1 MGIFLSILSEE
12 KNTNPIDDLNSIRHL
27 FLEGGDDNDTPDY
40 TKDDDPGGGNA
51 NDDENAT
58 DYTLPDDDGAGDN
71 DNDDKT
77 EPAEDDNDTPDYT
90 QDGGGDAGGDT
101 GDDPGADGDNPDDEG
116 DDMGDDDGDTGG
128 YDDDDTGGD
137 DNPIADLQKDIFSSL
152 SDAQMAIKD
161 KELRNRFFNMYDS
174 IDNVIDRINDIPKNH
189 DNMAPIE
196 FISKKLQELSDILS
210 DYIGSTYDTLSYI
223 ENEVNYNKF
232 FAILAGIGQAISNI
246 ADQYNKK

>member
-40 TKDDDPGGGNA
+40 TKDDDAGGGNA

-71 DNDDKT
+71 DDDKT

-90 QDGGGDAGGDT
+90 KDGGDDAGGDT
-101 GDDPGADGDNPDDEG
+101 GDDPGADEDNPDGEE
-116 DDMGDDDGDTGG
+116 DDMSDDGDTGG

-210 DYIGSTYDTLSYI
+210 DYVGSTYDTLSYI